1 MRKVKSGMES
11 ADIQEKLG
19 QGDKVAGV
27 GGKGGNKGKNTTNQ
41 MSETQK
47 KVKKE
52 NDQFITDQRVQTMQM
67 IDQQDNQLESL
78 GKSVD
83 RLGNIHSLLLTHSL
97 THSLTHRL
105 GNIGKDINQEL
116 KEQDKMLD
124 ELDKEMEDASSN
136 MASVQEA
143 LGKLLNTK
151 DGCQIWTIVVLA
163 LILIALVAMVIW
175 V

>member
-1 MRKVKSGMES
+1 MEAADVK
-11 ADIQEKLG
+11 EKLG
-19 QGDKVAGV
+19 QGEKAAGRNDGGKG
-27 GGKGGNKGKNTTNQ
+27 GGKGGNATKGKAVTNN

-47 KVKKE
+47 KIKKE
-52 NDQFITDQRVQTMQM
+52 NDQFITGQRVQTMEM

-83 RLGNIHSLLLTHSL
+83 RLGNI
-97 THSLTHRL
+97 
-105 GNIGKDINQEL
+105 GKDINQEL

-124 ELDKEMEDASSN
+124 NLDKDMEDASSN

>member
-1 MRKVKSGMES
+1 MRKVKSGMEA

-19 QGDKVAGV
+19 GNAT
-27 GGKGGNKGKNTTNQ
+27 GGGNDATGKDKGGSVANKGKGATNA

-47 KVKKE
+47 KIKRE
-52 NDQFITDQRVQTMQM
+52 NDHFITDQRVQTMQM
-67 IDQQDNQLESL
+67 IDQQDDQLESL

-83 RLGNIHSLLLTHSL
+83 
-97 THSLTHRL
+97 RL

-124 ELDKEMEDASSN
+124 NLDKDMEDASSN

>member
-1 MRKVKSGMES
+1 MQNFMRKVKSGMES

-19 QGDKVAGV
+19 QGDKFAGV
-27 GGKGGNKGKNTTNQ
+27 GGKGGNNKGKSTTNQ

-47 KVKKE
+47 KIKKE

-83 RLGNIHSLLLTHSL
+83 RLGNIG
-97 THSLTHRL
+97 R
-105 GNIGKDINQEL
+105 DINQEL

>member
-1 MRKVKSGMES
+1 
-11 ADIQEKLG
+11 
-19 QGDKVAGV
+19 
-27 GGKGGNKGKNTTNQ
+27 
-41 MSETQK
+41 
-47 KVKKE
+47 
-52 NDQFITDQRVQTMQM
+52 
-67 IDQQDNQLESL
+67 
-78 GKSVD
+78 
-83 RLGNIHSLLLTHSL
+83 
-97 THSLTHRL
+97 
-105 GNIGKDINQEL
+105 
-116 KEQDKMLD
+116 MLD

>member
-1 MRKVKSGMES
+1 MQNFMRKVKSGMES

-27 GGKGGNKGKNTTNQ
+27 GGKGGNNKGKSTTNQ

-47 KVKKE
+47 KIKKE

-83 RLGNIHSLLLTHSL
+83 RLGNIG
-97 THSLTHRL
+97 R
-105 GNIGKDINQEL
+105 DINQEL